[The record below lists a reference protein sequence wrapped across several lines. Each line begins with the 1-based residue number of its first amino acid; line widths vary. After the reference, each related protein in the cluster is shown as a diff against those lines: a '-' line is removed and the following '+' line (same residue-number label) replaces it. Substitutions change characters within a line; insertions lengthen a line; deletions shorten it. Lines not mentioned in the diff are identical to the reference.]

1 MWKKPMRSRTKIIVT
16 ACALALLASAGA
28 AGWRLQQS
36 FADQTYEMAASAAG
50 ADHPAQA
57 MTLLK
62 EACEEGSRRACDI
75 LRDGGGPGAIL
86 H

>member
-1 MWKKPMRSRTKIIVT
+1 MRSRTKIIVA

-28 AGWRLQQS
+28 AGWLQQS